1 MDTPTRSDL
10 RILQVGN
17 VFLDRP
23 IERLREGVPERRRE
37 ELRDVFSHVLQMAD
51 ESEVSLV
58 LFTGNLFD
66 SSYLTNETVEFLVRE
81 LSLRPH
87 MQFVIAPGPSDPYGE
102 KSIYRSGRFP
112 RNVHI
117 ISEEVLSELDLPSL
131 GVTVYGW
138 AFTSESHRFS
148 PIKNKHVRDPERLN
162 VLAGFCECDK
172 EDSERCPVS
181 SDEIAAFGAHY
192 AALSDTG
199 VFEGFMR
206 VGNCVMASSGKME
219 CTSFADKQVGGVN
232 LISAKP
238 HEEGAWQI
246 FTKRLPAGAYRYAE
260 VVLDVSHVSSEEVA
274 AERLL
279 SLVRKEGYD
288 GNTALRVYLRGA
300 VAPETSFYTLV
311 SREDFGVY
319 ALEVVDETVPTDG
332 TEYLAREMS
341 ARGELYRRLLPAM
354 TEGTPE
360 SRARAARLFRIG
372 YAALLGKDPL
382 KL

>member
-1 MDTPTRSDL
+1 MDTPKKSDL

-37 ELRDVFSHVLQMAD
+37 ELRDVFSRVLQTAD
-51 ESEVSLV
+51 ESEVDLV

-66 SSYLTNETVEFLVRE
+66 RAYLTNETVEFLVRE

-87 MQFVIAPGPSDPYGE
+87 MQFVIAPGPFDYYDDA
-102 KSIYRSGRFP
+102 SIYRSGRFP
-112 RNVHI
+112 RNVHV
-117 ISEEVLSELDLPSL
+117 ISEEVLSELDLPTL

-138 AFTSESHRFS
+138 AFNSTRHRFS
-148 PIKNKHVRDPERLN
+148 PIKNKRVRDPERLN
-162 VLAGFCECDK
+162 ILAGFCECDR
-172 EDSERCPVS
+172 EDSELCPIS

-192 AALSDTG
+192 AALSDG
-199 VFEGFMR
+199 GAFEGFMR

-219 CTSFADKQVGGVN
+219 CTSFADKQMGGVN
-232 LISAKP
+232 LVSAKP

-246 FTKRLPAGAYRYAE
+246 FTKRLPVGVYRYAE
-260 VVLDVSHVSSEEVA
+260 VVLDVSHVSSEMVA

-288 GNTALRVYLRGA
+288 DKTALRVYLRGA
-300 VAPETSFYTLV
+300 VTPDTSFFTLA

-319 ALEVVDETVPTDG
+319 VLEVVDETVPTDG
-332 TEYLAREMS
+332 AEYLAREMS

-354 TEGTPE
+354 SEGTPE
-360 SRARAARLFRIG
+360 SRAGAAKLFRIA
-372 YAALLGKDPL
+372 YAALAGKDPL